1 MNDPTMNNHQ
11 QVLGRN
17 GVVFQTT
24 RPDDS
29 EAFANRYRDQMARNY

>member
-1 MNDPTMNNHQ
+1 MNETNMNNHQ
-11 QVLGRN
+11 GLGKN

-29 EAFANRYRDQMARNY
+29 EAFANRYRDQMTRNS